1 MMRLW
6 IVTPL
11 LLAVAVHSFGI
22 SVSSPNKFNS
32 PNLFRPLLQH
42 QKNTLRTR
50 DNYYTTSGIRRKKH
64 TLSAMQSSDATFDLV
79 IIGAGPVGVQ
89 GALTAASAP
98 FNKKV
103 CLVDAPRASGMLMNE
118 ATGEDLSIGGP
129 TGLFSKALRDTSKHI
144 RVASLRG
151 MGLREES
158 VWNEIISNCV
168 DLASSNAQDVRWQLE
183 VAGVE
188 FIEGFASFPESGG
201 TDAICVTKPS
211 DDDHSAS
218 SSTSSVQIINA
229 KNIMV
234 ATGSKPFRPDGIPFD
249 GSRIFDSD
257 SINQIDY
264 LPKSMA
270 ITGSGIIAIEFAK
283 IFRNLGAEVTLII
296 RDKSPRNAL
305 MKIGLDI
312 DVAAT
317 LVSDLARSGIRIER
331 GAQVK
336 EFHMPTANT
345 RAPIRL
351 ELEGRNGEK
360 LAAGANAE
368 VRCDA
373 YLAAV
378 GRIPNTANLNLAGA
392 GIDIDEYGG
401 ILVDSNLRATAKA
414 GNVYAAG
421 DVLGRPFLASTG
433 VAQGVAAIAA
443 IFGKPGTDPRTMST
457 CDPSDTLCIDGDISA
472 AGVSFDP
479 GSLATNPFAFP
490 TGVWTSPEASY
501 YGLSTQQ
508 AKEMGLDANEA
519 IALYAECLR
528 GRVFSPNGLLKL
540 VYEKPAGRIL
550 GVHIVG
556 EDACELIH
564 YGMELVKARRTIVD
578 LTNSL
583 YSAVTFHEMY
593 KIAAQAALDQAGA
606 RKRRAAAGKAL
617 AARNREKRANR

>member
-1 MMRLW
+1 MARIW
-6 IVTPL
+6 TFSTL
-11 LLAVAVHSFGI
+11 LLVLWKLALVQAFV
-22 SVSSPNKFNS
+22 VSSPGSALLGQKQQQSREDWSSSSSRLSMSS
-32 PNLFRPLLQH
+32 P
-42 QKNTLRTR
+42 
-50 DNYYTTSGIRRKKH
+50 TS
-64 TLSAMQSSDATFDLV
+64 TTFDLV

-89 GALTAASAP
+89 AALAAASAP

-103 CLVDAPRASGMLMNE
+103 CLIDAPRASGMLMNE
-118 ATGEDLSIGGP
+118 ATGEDLSLGGP
-129 TGLFSKALRDTSKHI
+129 TGLFSKALRDTSKQI

-168 DLASSNAQDVRWQLE
+168 DLASSNAQDCRRQLE
-183 VAGVE
+183 FAGVE
-188 FIEGFASFPESGG
+188 FMEGFASFPDSGG
-201 TDAICVTKPS
+201 TNSMFV
-211 DDDHSAS
+211 
-218 SSTSSVQIINA
+218 TSSENGSAIQTVNT

-234 ATGSKPFRPDGIPFD
+234 ATGSQPFRPGGIPFD
-249 GSRIFDSD
+249 GMRVFDSD
-257 SINQIDY
+257 SINQISY
-264 LPKSMA
+264 LPKSIA

-296 RDKSPRNAL
+296 RDKIPRNAL
-305 MKIGLDI
+305 MKIGLDK

-317 LVSDLARSGIRIER
+317 LVADLVRSGIRIER

-336 EFHMPTANT
+336 EFHVPAANA

-351 ELEGRNGEK
+351 VLEGRNGSE
-360 LAAGANAE
+360 LATGADTE
-368 VRCDA
+368 VKCDA

-378 GRIPNTANLNLAGA
+378 GRKPNTANLNLASA
-392 GIDIDEYGG
+392 GIEIDEYGG

-443 IFGKPGTDPRTMST
+443 IFGEPGTDPASVSR
-457 CDPSDTLCIDGDISA
+457 CGEDDLLCIDGDISM
-472 AGVSFDP
+472 AGDSFDP

-490 TGVWTSPEASY
+490 IGVWSSPEASY
-501 YGLSTQQ
+501 YGLSVQQ

-540 VYEKPAGRIL
+540 VFEKPTGRIL

-593 KIAAQAALDQAGA
+593 KIAAQAALDEPGA

-617 AARNREKRANR
+617 AARNRESRATEVGN